1 MSSPAAA
8 LAIESIT
15 LPTDNL
21 TLCHLSVTDHAM
33 PTTLALHLVTAVQA
47 TLRKQL
53 VWLVSHKDWELGDSE
68 VI

>member
-1 MSSPAAA
+1 M
-8 LAIESIT
+8 ERIT

-47 TLRKQL
+47 TLQKQL
-53 VWLVSHKDWELGDSE
+53 GWLVSHKDWELGDSD
-68 VI
+68 VV